1 MSVTRPF
8 VIRGIDHVVLRARD
22 ASALITFYADTLG
35 CPVERTIDGLTQLR
49 AGNALIDIVARDPD
63 DAAGSNMDHLCL
75 TLDAFDADR
84 VAAWLLAC
92 GVAIGEI
99 ATRYGAGGYGVSI
112 YLTDP
117 AGNGLELRGATTN

>member
-8 VIRGIDHVVLRARD
+8 AIRGIDHVVLRVRD
-22 ASALITFYADTLG
+22 APALIAFYADTLG

-75 TLDAFDADR
+75 TLDAFDAEGI
-84 VAAWLLAC
+84 AAWLGAC

-117 AGNGLELRGATTN
+117 AGNGLELRAAAAD